1 MLSRRDIR
9 VTFTVTEL
17 VSDRRMRKRDIDL
30 GLVNQ
35 ARSEAAP
42 RNDGD
47 FHLRIGENHHARD
60 PTEALLRLLAQPEKR
75 EDCYHYHD
83 EPDDID

>member
-35 ARSEAAP
+35 AWPEAAP

-47 FHLRIGENHHARD
+47 FQLRIGENHHARD

-75 EDCYHYHD
+75 EDCYHYH

>member
-9 VTFTVTEL
+9 VTFAVTEL

-35 ARSEAAP
+35 AWPKR
-42 RNDGD
+42 
-47 FHLRIGENHHARD
+47 LREMME
-60 PTEALLRLLAQPEKR
+60 TFT
-75 EDCYHYHD
+75 
-83 EPDDID
+83 